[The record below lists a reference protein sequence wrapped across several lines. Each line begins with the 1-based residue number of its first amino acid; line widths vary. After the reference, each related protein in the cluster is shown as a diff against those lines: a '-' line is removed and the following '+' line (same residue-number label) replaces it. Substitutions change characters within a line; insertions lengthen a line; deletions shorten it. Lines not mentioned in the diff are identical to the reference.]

1 MTTSVFTGRATL
13 GDGLVHLL
21 KAHTVRRILAVSAA
35 ACLLLAGCGSD
46 SSSNTSAALADI
58 TVRGG
63 DNPKLTVG
71 KDFTTGSTET
81 RVVKEGT
88 GEEVGD
94 GDSVKVN
101 YVAVNGRTGKQF
113 DNSFTS
119 KSPLTLTLDETGV
132 MPGFLKG
139 LTGQKIGSRV
149 LVAIPP
155 KDGFGQARTELD
167 IKADDTMVFLF
178 DIVAKVPAKAEGKA
192 RKLPADVPAIV
203 EKDGHPDGFK
213 PSKKVPD
220 KVTKA
225 SAHVVIEGD
234 GPEVEKGQTV
244 TSQYVGQIYP
254 DGEVFDSSW
263 TKGAPASFSLDQVI
277 ACWKDLLP
285 GHKVGSRVVL
295 VCPADTAYGD
305 SPQEGGPIKP
315 GDSLVFAIDL
325 LDAS

>member
-1 MTTSVFTGRATL
+1 
-13 GDGLVHLL
+13 
-21 KAHTVRRILAVSAA
+21 VRRILAVSAA

-46 SSSNTSAALADI
+46 SSDSPSSSGLDGV
-58 TVRGG
+58 TVKGG
-63 DNPKLTVG
+63 DDPKLTVG
-71 KDFTTGSTET
+71 KDFTAGSTEI
-81 RVVKEGT
+81 RVVKKGA
-88 GEEVGD
+88 GEELAK

-119 KSPLTLTLDETGV
+119 KSPLSLTLDETSAL
-132 MPGFLKG
+132 PGFLKG
-139 LTGQKIGSRV
+139 LDGQKVGSRV

-155 KDGFGQARTELD
+155 KDGFGAARTELG

-178 DIVAKVPAKAEGKA
+178 DIVAKVPAQAAGDAK
-192 RKLPADVPAIV
+192 KLPATVPAIV
-203 EKDGHPDGFK
+203 EKDGHPDSFK
-213 PSKKVPD
+213 PTKKTPG
-220 KVTKA
+220 KVSKA

-234 GPEVEKGQTV
+234 GEAVKEGQTI
-244 TSQYVGQIYP
+244 TSQYVGQVYP

-263 TKGAPASFSLDQVI
+263 AKGPPASFQLDQVI
-277 ACWKDLLP
+277 KCWKDLIP
-285 GHKVGSRVVL
+285 GHKVGSRIVL

>member
-1 MTTSVFTGRATL
+1 M
-13 GDGLVHLL
+13 
-21 KAHTVRRILAVSAA
+21 RRILAVSAA

-46 SSSNTSAALADI
+46 GSSSSSGLGDI
-58 TVRGG
+58 TVRGD
-63 DNPKLTVG
+63 DNPKLSVG
-71 KDFTTGSTET
+71 KDFTAKSTEA
-81 RVVKEGT
+81 RVVTKGT
-88 GEEVGD
+88 GEELAD

-119 KSPLTLTLDETGV
+119 KSPLTLTLDETSAL
-132 MPGFLKG
+132 PGFLKG
-139 LTGQKIGSRV
+139 LSGQKVGSRV

-155 KDGFGQARTELD
+155 KDGFGQARTELG
-167 IKADDTMVFLF
+167 IKADDTMLFLF
-178 DIVAKVPAKAEGKA
+178 DIVAKVPEKAAGGS
-192 RKLPADVPAIV
+192 RKLPATVPAIV
-203 EKDGHPDGFK
+203 DKDGHPDSFK
-213 PSKKVPD
+213 PTKKTPG
-220 KVTKA
+220 KVSEA

-234 GPEVEKGQTV
+234 GPRVEKGQTI
-244 TSQYVGQIYP
+244 TSQYVGQVYP

-263 TKGAPASFSLDQVI
+263 TKGAPATFQLDQVI
-277 ACWKDLLP
+277 KCWKDLIP
-285 GHKVGSRVVL
+285 GQKVGSRVVL

>member
-1 MTTSVFTGRATL
+1 M
-13 GDGLVHLL
+13 
-21 KAHTVRRILAVSAA
+21 RRILAVSAA

-46 SSSNTSAALADI
+46 SSSTTSAALSDI
-58 TVRGG
+58 TVGGG

-71 KDFTTGSTET
+71 KDFKTGSTET
-81 RVVKEGT
+81 HVVTKGT
-88 GEEVGD
+88 GEEVAD

-119 KSPLTLTLDETGV
+119 KSPLTLTLDDTTA

-139 LTGQKIGSRV
+139 LTGQKVGSRV

-155 KDGFGQARTELD
+155 KDGFGQARTELG

-178 DIVAKVPAKAEGKA
+178 DIVAKVPAKADGKA
-192 RKLPADVPAIV
+192 KKLPADVPAIV

-213 PSKKVPD
+213 PSKKTPD
-220 KVTKA
+220 KVSKA
-225 SAHVVIEGD
+225 SSHVVIEGD
-234 GPEVEKGQTV
+234 GAEIEKGQTI

-277 ACWKDLLP
+277 QCWKDLIP

-295 VCPADTAYGD
+295 ICPADTAYGD

>member
-1 MTTSVFTGRATL
+1 M
-13 GDGLVHLL
+13 
-21 KAHTVRRILAVSAA
+21 LAVSAA
-35 ACLLLAGCGSD
+35 ACLLLAGCGSE
-46 SSSNTSAALADI
+46 SSSSQLDKIA
-58 TVRGG
+58 VRGG

-81 RVVKEGT
+81 RVVTKGK
-88 GEEVGD
+88 GDKLAD
-94 GDSVKVN
+94 GDVAKVN

-119 KSPLTLTLDETGV
+119 KSPITLTLDETA

-139 LTGQKIGSRV
+139 LTGQRVGSRV

-155 KDGFGQARTELD
+155 KDGFEQPPAQLG
-167 IKADDTMVFLF
+167 IKAEDTLVFLF
-178 DIVAKVPAKAEGKA
+178 DVVAKVPEKAEGEAK
-192 RKLPADVPAIV
+192 KLPASVPSIV

-213 PSKKVPD
+213 PTKKTPD
-220 KVTKA
+220 KISKA
-225 SAHVVIEGD
+225 RAHVVIDGD
-234 GPEVEKGQTV
+234 GPEVKAGQSITA
-244 TSQYVGQIYP
+244 QYVGQIYP
-254 DGEVFDSSW
+254 DGDVFDSSW
-263 TKGAPASFSLDQVI
+263 RKGPPASFSLGQVI
-277 ACWKDLLP
+277 ACWKDHIP
-285 GHKVGSRVVL
+285 GQKVGSRIVL

>member
-1 MTTSVFTGRATL
+1 M
-13 GDGLVHLL
+13 
-21 KAHTVRRILAVSAA
+21 RRILAVSAA

-46 SSSNTSAALADI
+46 SSSTTSAALSDI
-58 TVRGG
+58 TVAGG

-71 KDFTTGSTET
+71 KDFKTGSTET
-81 RVVKEGT
+81 RVVTKGT
-88 GEEVGD
+88 GEEVAD

-119 KSPLTLTLDETGV
+119 KSPLTLTLNDTSA

-139 LTGQKIGSRV
+139 LSGQKVGSRV

-155 KDGFGQARTELD
+155 KDGFGQARTELG

-178 DIVAKVPAKAEGKA
+178 DIVAKVPTKADGKA
-192 RKLPADVPAIV
+192 KKLPADVPAIV

-213 PSKKVPD
+213 PSKKTPD
-220 KVTKA
+220 TISKA
-225 SAHVVIEGD
+225 TAHVAIEGD
-234 GPEVEKGQTV
+234 GAEIEKGQTI

-254 DGEVFDSSW
+254 DGKVFDSSW

-277 ACWKDLLP
+277 ACWKDLIP

>member
-1 MTTSVFTGRATL
+1 M
-13 GDGLVHLL
+13 
-21 KAHTVRRILAVSAA
+21 RRILAVSAA

-46 SSSNTSAALADI
+46 GSSSSSGLGDI

-63 DNPKLTVG
+63 ENPKLTVG

-81 RVVKEGT
+81 RVVTKGT
-88 GEEVGD
+88 GEKLAD

-119 KSPLTLTLDETGV
+119 KSPLTLTLDDTSAL
-132 MPGFLKG
+132 PGFLKG
-139 LTGQKIGSRV
+139 LSGQNVGSRV

-155 KDGFGQARTELD
+155 KDGFGQARTELG
-167 IKADDTMVFLF
+167 INADDTMLFLF
-178 DIVAKVPAKAEGKA
+178 DIVAKVPEKATGASK
-192 RKLPADVPAIV
+192 KLPATVPSIV
-203 EKDGHPDGFK
+203 DKDGHPDGFK
-213 PSKKVPD
+213 PTKKTPD
-220 KVTKA
+220 KVSEAT
-225 SAHVVIEGD
+225 AHVVIEGD
-234 GPEVEKGQTV
+234 GPEVEKGQTI
-244 TSQYVGQIYP
+244 TSQYVGQVYP

-263 TKGAPASFSLDQVI
+263 TKGTPASFSLDQVI
-277 ACWKDLLP
+277 KCWTDLIP
-285 GHKVGSRVVL
+285 GHKVGSRIVL

>member
-1 MTTSVFTGRATL
+1 
-13 GDGLVHLL
+13 
-21 KAHTVRRILAVSAA
+21 VSAA
-35 ACLLLAGCGSD
+35 ACLLLAGCGSESGPSGLD
-46 SSSNTSAALADI
+46 KID
-58 TVRGG
+58 VRGG
-63 DNPKLTVG
+63 ESPKLTVG
-71 KDFTTGSTET
+71 KDFTTASTET
-81 RVVKEGT
+81 RVVTKGNGDKLT
-88 GEEVGD
+88 D

-119 KSPLTLTLDETGV
+119 KSPFTLTLDDQSAL
-132 MPGFLKG
+132 PGFVKGLKG
-139 LTGQKIGSRV
+139 QQVGSRV

-155 KDGFGQARTELD
+155 KDGFGQARSELG

-178 DIVAKVPAKAEGKA
+178 DIVAKVPEKATGAAK
-192 RKLPADVPAIV
+192 KLPATVPSIV

-213 PSKKVPD
+213 PSKKTPD
-220 KVTKA
+220 KVSKA
-225 SAHVVIEGD
+225 TAHVVIEGD
-234 GPEVEKGQTV
+234 GPKVNQGQTI

-277 ACWKDLLP
+277 ACWKDLIP
-285 GHKVGSRVVL
+285 GHKVGSRLVL

>member
-1 MTTSVFTGRATL
+1 
-13 GDGLVHLL
+13 
-21 KAHTVRRILAVSAA
+21 VRRILAFSAA

-46 SSSNTSAALADI
+46 GSSSSSGLGDI
-58 TVRGG
+58 TVRGD

-81 RVVKEGT
+81 RVVTRGT
-88 GEEVGD
+88 GEKLAD

-101 YVAVNGRTGKQF
+101 YVAVNGRTGKEF
-113 DNSFTS
+113 DNSFST
-119 KSPLTLTLDETGV
+119 SPLTLTLNDTSAL
-132 MPGFLKG
+132 PGFLKG
-139 LTGQKIGSRV
+139 LNGQNVGSRV

-155 KDGFGQARTELD
+155 KDGFGQARTELG
-167 IKADDTMVFLF
+167 IKADDTMLFLF
-178 DIVAKVPAKAEGKA
+178 DIVAKVPEKAAGASK
-192 RKLPADVPAIV
+192 KLPATVPSIV
-203 EKDGHPDGFK
+203 DKDGHPDGFK
-213 PSKKVPD
+213 PTKKTPD
-220 KVTKA
+220 KVSEA

-234 GPEVEKGQTV
+234 GPEVEKGQTI
-244 TSQYVGQIYP
+244 TSQYVGQVYP

-277 ACWKDLLP
+277 ECWKDLIP
-285 GHKVGSRVVL
+285 GQKVGSRVVL

>member
-1 MTTSVFTGRATL
+1 M
-13 GDGLVHLL
+13 
-21 KAHTVRRILAVSAA
+21 LAVSAA
-35 ACLLLAGCGSD
+35 ACLLLAGCGSE
-46 SSSNTSAALADI
+46 SSSSELDRI

-81 RVVKEGT
+81 RVVTKGK
-88 GEEVGD
+88 GDKLAD
-94 GDSVKVN
+94 GDVAKVN

-119 KSPLTLTLDETGV
+119 KSPITLTLDETA

-139 LTGQKIGSRV
+139 LTGQRVGSRV

-155 KDGFGQARTELD
+155 KDGFDQPPAQLG
-167 IKADDTMVFLF
+167 IKAEDTMVFLF
-178 DIVAKVPAKAEGKA
+178 DIVAKVPEKAEGKA
-192 RKLPADVPAIV
+192 RKLPATVPSIV

-213 PSKKVPD
+213 PTKKTPG
-220 KVTKA
+220 KISEAK
-225 SAHVVIEGD
+225 AHVVIEGD
-234 GPEVEKGQTV
+234 GAEVKAGQSITA
-244 TSQYVGQIYP
+244 QYVGQIYP
-254 DGEVFDSSW
+254 DGDVFDSSW
-263 TKGAPASFSLDQVI
+263 RKGAPASFSLDQVI
-277 ACWKDLLP
+277 ACWKDHIP
-285 GHKVGSRVVL
+285 GQKVGSRIVL

-305 SPQEGGPIKP
+305 TPQEGGPIKP

>member
-1 MTTSVFTGRATL
+1 M
-13 GDGLVHLL
+13 
-21 KAHTVRRILAVSAA
+21 RRILAVSAA

-46 SSSNTSAALADI
+46 ESSSSSGLGDI

-63 DNPKLTVG
+63 ENPKLSVG
-71 KDFTTGSTET
+71 KDFTAKSTEA
-81 RVVKEGT
+81 RVVTKGA
-88 GEEVGD
+88 GEELAD

-119 KSPLTLTLDETGV
+119 KSPLTLTLDETSAL
-132 MPGFLKG
+132 PGFLKG
-139 LTGQKIGSRV
+139 LSGQKVGSRV

-155 KDGFGQARTELD
+155 KDGFGQARTELG
-167 IKADDTMVFLF
+167 IKADDTMLFLF
-178 DIVAKVPAKAEGKA
+178 DIVAKVPEKATGASK
-192 RKLPADVPAIV
+192 KLPATVPAIV
-203 EKDGHPDGFK
+203 DKDGHPDGFK
-213 PSKKVPD
+213 PTKKTPD
-220 KVTKA
+220 KVSEA

-234 GPEVEKGQTV
+234 GPEVAKGQTI

-263 TKGAPASFSLDQVI
+263 TKGAPATFQLDQVI
-277 ACWKDLLP
+277 KCWKDLIP
-285 GHKVGSRVVL
+285 GQKVGSRVVL